1 MRPNAFP
8 STKAAAL
15 PNGSPIAVIRSC
27 QPLLPWLHEDGFLTP
42 TTAAAIVGMEESPCY
57 RRSSGRGRLLR
68 GQSRTA
74 CGSLRSS
81 VMLDRRAIDNPFPWN
96 TIPVVDNAT
105 KVYAAVLGILGCRLE
120 RLLNRGDPQEK
131 RRPLR
136 AEGGARSLE
145 QPLRKIFPGIGV
157 REPLPLADEAVLNTC

>member
-1 MRPNAFP
+1 M
-8 STKAAAL
+8 
-15 PNGSPIAVIRSC
+15 
-27 QPLLPWLHEDGFLTP
+27 
-42 TTAAAIVGMEESPCY
+42 
-57 RRSSGRGRLLR
+57 
-68 GQSRTA
+68 
-74 CGSLRSS
+74 
-81 VMLDRRAIDNPFPWN
+81 
-96 TIPVVDNAT
+96 
-105 KVYAAVLGILGCRLE
+105 LGILGCRLE